1 MFFLGPC
8 NCKKEE
14 AVGDDRVFGAVDAIL
29 TFEELG
35 GWLKAEGI
43 TISECEEKPSLESGS
58 EDQPHLSGWRR
69 NCKVGDGTERDEGY
83 ISQTLRGRS
92 GCLYGTI

>member
-1 MFFLGPC
+1 MAEGRR
-8 NCKKEE
+8 NHNIGMRRE
-14 AVGDDRVFGAVDAIL
+14 AV
-29 TFEELG
+29 
-35 GWLKAEGI
+35 WK
-43 TISECEEKPSLESGS
+43 SGS